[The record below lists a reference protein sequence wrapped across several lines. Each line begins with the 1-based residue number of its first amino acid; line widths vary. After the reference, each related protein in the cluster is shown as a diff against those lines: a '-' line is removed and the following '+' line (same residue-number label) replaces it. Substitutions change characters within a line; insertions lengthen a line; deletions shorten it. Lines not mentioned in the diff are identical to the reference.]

1 MACPSASRDIQWMT
15 RKEFVGVQCGLGK
28 VALGREVSIR
38 RGEASTV
45 RSETLESA
53 PADQRRDGFTVPR
66 KLHRPLLS
74 LLRERAVAGRGARR
88 RSNLCQPSLFPVM
101 HINMRV
107 VLNIVW

>member
-1 MACPSASRDIQWMT
+1 MT

-38 RGEASTV
+38 RDEASTV

-53 PADQRRDGFTVPR
+53 PTDELRNRLTVPR

-74 LLRERAVAGRGARR
+74 LLRERALAGCGARR
-88 RSNLCQPSLFPVM
+88 RSNLCQPSLSPVM

-107 VLNIVW
+107 VLHLVW